1 MYKII
6 EKVLIEYVFT
16 MLKGSTKVKGRL
28 CERLGG
34 DATVKY
40 SWTVS
45 HFYRLSEGAPSPVK
59 PEKTECPTREEAER
73 LLYAYVRAFT
83 GTGVEAN
90 SDY

>member
-1 MYKII
+1 MYKTI

-16 MLKGSTKVKGRL
+16 MLKGNAKVKGRV

-45 HFYRLSEGAPSPVK
+45 HYYRLNEAAAAVIK

-73 LLYAYVRAFT
+73 LLYAYIRAYT
-83 GTGVEAN
+83 GVGVEAN
-90 SDY
+90 TDY